1 MEFYRYLE
9 KMPSGRRGQML
20 STEHMLYLWEA
31 AEALEVDEG
40 VLGSELADICRGT
53 SEYYYVTRNGE
64 RLRCYRL
71 KDVMEAALRIMN
83 RNCKL
88 SII

>member
-31 AEALEVDEG
+31 AEALDIEEG

-53 SEYYYVTRNGE
+53 PEYYYVTRNGE

-71 KDVMEAALRIMN
+71 KDIMEAAFRIMHKN
-83 RNCKL
+83 YKL
-88 SII
+88 SIV